1 MEDLASNDV
10 DFDQGEQISGWT
22 EIAAHRNLAN
32 CYLDFLHKMAC
43 LFKIFRSINSFFGF

>member
-32 CYLDFLHKMAC
+32 IVCPIKLK
-43 LFKIFRSINSFFGF
+43 